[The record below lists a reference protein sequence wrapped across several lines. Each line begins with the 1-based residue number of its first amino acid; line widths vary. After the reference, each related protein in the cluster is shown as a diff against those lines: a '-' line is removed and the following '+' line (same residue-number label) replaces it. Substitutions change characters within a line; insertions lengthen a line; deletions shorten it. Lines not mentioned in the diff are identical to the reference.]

1 MLNSTKDKEYVRI
14 VLNKRKTIGLIS
26 LSILTTLLLGSYVNA
41 LNTFY
46 PISDVHASDY
56 APPTPEGALGETITY
71 GFIVIGVVILAA
83 VLFYSKD
90 RILEFIT

>member
-1 MLNSTKDKEYVRI
+1 
-14 VLNKRKTIGLIS
+14 
-26 LSILTTLLLGSYVNA
+26 